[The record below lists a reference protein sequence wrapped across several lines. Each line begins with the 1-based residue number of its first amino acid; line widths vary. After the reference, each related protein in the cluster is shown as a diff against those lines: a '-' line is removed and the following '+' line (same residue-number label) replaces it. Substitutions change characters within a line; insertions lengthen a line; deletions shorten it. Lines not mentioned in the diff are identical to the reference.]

1 MSLRAGSNVTLRRRA
16 QVLTRPGPVGGHPLE
31 LRDLDAPAPAPGEI
45 AIKVAACGV
54 CRTDLQLVE
63 GDLPARRLPIV
74 PGHQVVGRV
83 IGVGAGVDRW
93 SLGDRVGV
101 AWLAGSCG
109 VCDHC
114 RSGRENLCP
123 AAEFTGWDR
132 DGGYADTMMASGD
145 FAFSIPDAFSDT
157 EAAPLLCGG
166 VIGYRSLKISGI
178 RPGGRLGLYGFGAS
192 ALLALQVAIHW
203 GCEVYV
209 ATRSATERERALEFG
224 AVWAGGYD
232 DAPPAELD
240 AAVTFA
246 PVGSVV
252 VAALRAIAPG
262 GTVAIN
268 AIHLDEIPTFD
279 YDLLWRERGLRSVAN
294 FTRRDAEE
302 FLALA
307 AEIPIRTVADVYP
320 LDDANLA
327 LERLAAGHVSGAAVL
342 TT

>member
-1 MSLRAGSNVTLRRRA
+1 MTRA
-16 QVLTRPGPVGGHPLE
+16 QQLRHPGPIGERPLDNVE
-31 LRDLDAPAPAPGEI
+31 MAVAAPQPGEI
-45 AIKVAACGV
+45 AIDVAACGV

-63 GDLPARRLPIV
+63 GHLPARRLPIV

-83 IGVGAGVDRW
+83 RAVGAGVDRW
-93 SLGDRVGV
+93 IVGDRVGV
-101 AWLAGSCG
+101 AWLAGACG
-109 VCDHC
+109 TCDAC
-114 RSGRENLCP
+114 RSDAENLC
-123 AAEFTGWDR
+123 ADAEFTGWDR
-132 DGGYADTMMASGD
+132 DGGYAETMTARAD
-145 FAFSIPDAFSDT
+145 FAFEIPGGFSDV

-192 ALLALQVAIHW
+192 ALLAMQVAIHR
-203 GCEVYV
+203 GCAVYV
-209 ATRSATERERALEFG
+209 ATRSESERQRALELG
-224 AVWAGGYD
+224 AVWVGGYD
-232 DAPPAELD
+232 DVPPVPLD

-252 VAALRAIAPG
+252 VAALRSIRPG

-268 AIHLDEIPTFD
+268 AIHLDEIPAFD

-307 AEIPIRTVADVYP
+307 ADIPIRTVVDEYG
-320 LDDANLA
+320 LIDANTA
-327 LERLAAGHVSGAAVL
+327 LSAVSHGDVGGAVVLVMAAG
-342 TT
+342 

>member
-1 MSLRAGSNVTLRRRA
+1 MSHRAGSHVTVRHRA
-16 QVLTRPGPVGGHPLE
+16 QVLEQPGRIGGHPLE
-31 LRDLDAPAPAPGEI
+31 LRDVETPAPGPGEI
-45 AIKVAACGV
+45 AIGVAACGV

-83 IGVGAGVDRW
+83 SGLGPDVDRW
-93 SLGDRVGV
+93 NVGDRVGV

-109 VCDHC
+109 VCEHC
-114 RSGRENLCP
+114 RAGRENLCP

-132 DGGYADTMMASGD
+132 DGGYAESMVARAD
-145 FAFSIPDAFSDT
+145 FAFTIPDAFSDT

-178 RPGGRLGLYGFGAS
+178 RSGGRLGLYGFGAS
-192 ALLALQVAIHW
+192 ALLALQVAVHW

-209 ATRSATERERALEFG
+209 ATRSAPERERALAFG
-224 AVWAGGYD
+224 AVWVGGYD

-246 PVGSVV
+246 PAGSVV

-262 GTVAIN
+262 ATVAIN
-268 AIHLDEIPTFD
+268 AIHLDEIPAFD

-327 LERLAAGHVSGAAVL
+327 LERLAAGDVSGAAVL
-342 TT
+342 TM

>member
-1 MSLRAGSNVTLRRRA
+1 MTLEHRA
-16 QVLTRPGPVGGHPLE
+16 QVLDRPRPITDRPLE
-31 LRDLDAPAPAPGEI
+31 LREVDPPAPGPGEI
-45 AIKVAACGV
+45 AIEVAACGV

-63 GDLPARRLPIV
+63 GDLPARRLPVI
-74 PGHQVVGRV
+74 PGHQVVGCV
-83 IGVGAGVDRW
+83 TALGAGVGRW
-93 SLGDRVGV
+93 SVGDRVGV

-109 VCDHC
+109 DCDHC
-114 RSGRENLCP
+114 RAGRENLCP
-123 AAEFTGWDR
+123 SAEFTGWDR
-132 DGGYADTMMASGD
+132 DGGYADSMVARAD
-145 FAFSIPDAFSDT
+145 FAFSIPDAFTDT

-178 RPGGRLGLYGFGAS
+178 RPGGRIGLYGFGAS
-192 ALLALQVAIHW
+192 ALLALQVAVHW

-209 ATRSATERERALEFG
+209 ATRSMGERDRALELG

-232 DAPPAELD
+232 DAPPVELD

-268 AIHLDEIPTFD
+268 AIHLDEIPAFD

-307 AEIPIRTVADVYP
+307 AEIPIRTVAD
-320 LDDANLA
+320 LFSLEDANVA
-327 LERLAAGHVSGAAVL
+327 LERLAAGGIAGAAVL

>member
-1 MSLRAGSNVTLRRRA
+1 
-16 QVLTRPGPVGGHPLE
+16 VLSSPGPIAGRPL
-31 LRDLDAPAPAPGEI
+31 DLIGVAAPNPGPGEI
-45 AIKVAACGV
+45 VIEVAACGV

-63 GDLPARRLPIV
+63 GDLAARRLPIV

-83 IGVGAGVDRW
+83 AALGADVERW

-109 VCDHC
+109 VCRRC
-114 RSGRENLCP
+114 RSGHENLCEL
-123 AAEFTGWDR
+123 AEFTGWDR
-132 DGGYADTMMASGD
+132 DGGYADTMLARAD
-145 FAFSIPDAFSDT
+145 FVFPIPDAFSDI

-178 RPGGRLGLYGFGAS
+178 QPGGRLGLYGFGAS
-192 ALLALQVAIHW
+192 ALLALQVATHW

-209 ATRSATERERALEFG
+209 ATRSVSERRRALEFG
-224 AVWAGGYD
+224 AVWVGGYD
-232 DAPPAELD
+232 DTTPVELD

-252 VAALRAIAPG
+252 VAALRAVSAG

-268 AIHLDEIPTFD
+268 AIHLDEIPAFD

-307 AEIPIRTVADVYP
+307 AEIPIRTVADVYS
-320 LDDANLA
+320 LEEANLA
-327 LERLAAGHVSGAAVL
+327 LAQLAAGGVSGAAVL
-342 TT
+342 TM